1 MRTTLDLDEDRAS
14 GREGTGAVGSTTAGK
29 SCRSWCVKALAPP
42 RTDRVRKGVPLLPR
56 RPPGAQKP
64 TMALVNRLRRGG
76 MSARGATLLDVN
88 VLVALF
94 DPDHV
99 HHQLAHD
106 WFAETRASGWA
117 TCAVTEIGFVRVVS
131 QPAYRSP
138 VSRAADLVPLL
149 RRFCSSPD
157 HHFWAETP
165 SNSRRQARESGD
177 LSRVRD
183 S

>member
-1 MRTTLDLDEDRAS
+1 MT
-14 GREGTGAVGSTTAGK
+14 
-29 SCRSWCVKALAPP
+29 
-42 RTDRVRKGVPLLPR
+42 
-56 RPPGAQKP
+56 
-64 TMALVNRLRRGG
+64 
-76 MSARGATLLDVN
+76 ARGATLLDVN

-131 QPAYRSP
+131 QPAYQSP
-138 VSRAADLVPLL
+138 VSRAAHLVPLL

-165 SNSRRQARESGD
+165 SILDGKLVNPALIQGARQLTDVYLLALAVRRRGRLATFDRTIPLGA
-177 LSRVRD
+177 VRGATRD
-183 S
+183 TLVVVSE